1 MATYR
6 FPEFNIDI
14 TDPTVTVNPIVN
26 DLDPS
31 TMTLSNDVVLTTAN
45 AEFGVKL
52 EQVVIQD
59 LTYTFESLSE
69 RVMAR
74 LSDFAI

>member
-6 FPEFNIDI
+6 FPEFNLDI

-26 DLDPS
+26 DLNPS

-45 AEFGVKL
+45 AQFGVKL
-52 EQVVIQD
+52 DDVIIQD
-59 LTYTFESLSE
+59 LTYTFESLE
-69 RVMAR
+69 ARVMTR
-74 LSDFAI
+74 LSDYEV